1 MKVIIRRAAQGDLD
15 RIADWI
21 GKDNPNAAASI
32 VSRIRDHIDLLQE
45 DGLANM
51 GRSGLIEGTRELIEY
66 PYIIVYHVDEERDEV
81 VVLSII
87 HGARR
92 RTRTEL

>member
-1 MKVIIRRAAQGDLD
+1 MKVTIRRAAQGDLD

-21 GKDNPNAAASI
+21 GKDNPRAAASM
-32 VSRIRDHIDLLQE
+32 VARIRDHIDLLQE
-45 DGLANM
+45 DNLANM
-51 GRSGLIEGTRELIEY
+51 GRAGLIEGTRELIEY
-66 PYIIVYHVDEERDEV
+66 PYIIIYRVEKERDEI

-92 RTRTEL
+92 R